1 MDVGLDQ
8 PTGLTVVPGQW
19 HEEGGKA
26 RFEEHPVGCVLV
38 GSLDGV
44 KVGDTTGWRVGPTSG
59 ATGLPV
65 RLGTPFIAFL
75 VGFFALKTLIEATS

>member
-8 PTGLTVVPGQW
+8 PTGLTVVPSQW

-26 RFEEHPVGCVLV
+26 RSEEHPVGCATV

-44 KVGDTTGWRVGPTSG
+44 KVGDTTGWRVGFG
-59 ATGLPV
+59 VTGLGV
-65 RLGTPFIAFL
+65 RFGTPFIAFL
-75 VGFFALKTLIEATS
+75 AGFFALKTLIEATS